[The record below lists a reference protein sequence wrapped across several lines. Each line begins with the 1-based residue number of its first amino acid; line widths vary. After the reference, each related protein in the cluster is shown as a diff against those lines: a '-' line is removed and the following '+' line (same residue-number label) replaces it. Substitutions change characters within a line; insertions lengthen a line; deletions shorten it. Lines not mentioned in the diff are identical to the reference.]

1 MADERVTRLGGLGG
15 ILYAVSFIPAYVVGY
30 PDAPLS
36 TSGAQEVFAYFGG
49 ERSAFLF
56 FNGVLTIFS
65 AFFFLWF
72 LGVLHGVLRRAE
84 GEVAGLSSVALAGGV
99 MFVTLS
105 WAGVAVE
112 VAYPATLARFENFQQ
127 DAQLVFLSLALS
139 SWLYHFCQV
148 GTAALVSATSL
159 VALRTGILPGWL
171 AWAGFAV
178 ALLALLHFL
187 LPLLGALIG
196 LLWVAVVSV
205 LMLIGSFES
214 PTPVRRLDR
223 GRPSP

>member
-1 MADERVTRLGGLGG
+1 MRPSPRREHRKC
-15 ILYAVSFIPAYVVGY
+15 SP
-30 PDAPLS
+30 
-36 TSGAQEVFAYFGG
+36 TSGG

-112 VAYPATLARFENFQQ
+112 VVYPATLARRF
-127 DAQLVFLSLALS
+127 
-139 SWLYHFCQV
+139 
-148 GTAALVSATSL
+148 L
-159 VALRTGILPGWL
+159 VAL
-171 AWAGFAV
+171 
-178 ALLALLHFL
+178 
-187 LPLLGALIG
+187 PLCCPL
-196 LLWVAVVSV
+196 
-205 LMLIGSFES
+205 
-214 PTPVRRLDR
+214 
-223 GRPSP
+223 